1 MKKYIIL
8 VVLVLTVKSMHAQ
21 GVTDALRFAQTNLS
35 GTARFSAMGGAFGA
49 LGGDLSSMNINPA
62 GSVVF
67 ANNQVGGT
75 LTSSN
80 TNNDSKYFGNTASD
94 KKSSF
99 DLNQAGFVFVFDNDD
114 RRSKW
119 DKFALGI
126 NYDSSNN
133 FDNSVF
139 VSGTNPYNSIDKYFL
154 SYANGIEFQNLNF
167 NYSDLY
173 YNEQQAYLGY
183 NSYIIEPTANTP
195 LNTTYFTNVFTNP
208 NIIGNYNQ
216 QNSVQTKGNNG
227 KVSFNISAQYDN
239 KWSFGLNLN
248 SHFSDFRRQSSF
260 YETNSDPTYT
270 TGTTVNGIRF
280 NNDLQT
286 KASGFSLQLGVIF
299 KPVKELRLGLAYESP
314 TWYRLEDVLSQN
326 LVTSGY
332 GLSTTPNPALYATK
346 ITNPGAT
353 TVFEPY
359 NLQTPSKTTA
369 SFAYV
374 FGKKGLISTDFAF
387 KNYAGTQFTPKKDFT
402 STNDF
407 MSKNLNLSKE
417 IRVGAEYKIEK
428 VSLRAGY
435 RWEETPFKTT
445 YGDLTAYSGGLGFN
459 FGNTKLDV
467 SYVRSKRFYNES
479 FFTQGLNDKANI
491 SEIKN
496 NVSVTLLF
504 EL

>member
-8 VVLVLTVKSMHAQ
+8 FVLALTAKSMQAQ
-21 GVTDALRFAQTNLS
+21 GVTDALRFAQTSLS
-35 GTARFSAMGGAFGA
+35 GSARFSAMGGAFGA
-49 LGGDLSSMNINPA
+49 LGGDLSSMNVNPA
-62 GSVVF
+62 GSVIF

-80 TNNDSKYFGNTASD
+80 TTNDSKYFGNTASD
-94 KKSSF
+94 KKNSF

-119 DKFALGI
+119 NKFALAI
-126 NYDSSNN
+126 NYDNSNN

-139 VSGTNPYNSIDKYFL
+139 VSGTNPYNSIDRYFL
-154 SYANGIEFQNLNF
+154 SYADGIKFQNLNY
-167 NYSDLY
+167 NYSDLFY
-173 YNEQQAYLGY
+173 DEQQAYLGY
-183 NSYIIEPTANTP
+183 NSYIIEPLNNTGS
-195 LNTTYFTNVFTNP
+195 NTSYITNVAAL
-208 NIIGNYNQ
+208 GNYNQ

-227 KVSFNISAQYDN
+227 KVSFNISAQYDER
-239 KWSFGLNLN
+239 WSFGLNLN

-260 YETNSDPTYT
+260 YETNGSPSYA
-270 TGTTVNGIRF
+270 TGSTVNVIRF

-286 KASGFSLQLGVIF
+286 KASGFSLQLGIIF
-299 KPVKELRLGLAYESP
+299 KPVKEVRFGLAYESP
-314 TWYRLEDVLSQN
+314 TWYRLEDKLSQN

-332 GLSTTPNPALYATK
+332 GLSTTPNPALYSTK

-387 KNYAGTQFTPKKDFT
+387 KNYAGTQFTPKNDFS

-407 MSKNLNLSKE
+407 IDKNLNLSKE

-435 RWEETPFKTT
+435 RWEETPFKTI

-459 FGNTKLDV
+459 FGSTKLDL

-479 FFTQGLNDKANI
+479 FFNQGLIDKANI

-496 NVSVTLLF
+496 NFSVSLLF